1 MSKRIAYVTAGMG
14 ALGTAI
20 CQRLARDGFTVVVG
34 CGPASPHKDEW
45 LAEQKRRGF
54 EFVASEGNVADW
66 ASCQEAFARIKQD
79 IGPVDVLVN
88 NAGTAINVVFRDM
101 QPSDWSTVIDTNL
114 NSLFNVTRQVVDDMV
129 SRGWGRVINISSVN
143 AQIGQVGQVNYST
156 AKSAIRGFTRAL
168 AREVGSR
175 GVTVNTVSPGFITTP
190 KLRSVTSSAVMD
202 RIIQD
207 IPARRLGTPD
217 EIAAICAW
225 LASDESGYANGADF
239 SLNGGLHMS

>member
-14 ALGTAI
+14 GLGTAI

-34 CGPASPHKDEW
+34 CGPDSPHKDAW
-45 LAEQKRRGF
+45 LAEQQRLGF
-54 EFVASEGNVADW
+54 DFIASEGNVADW
-66 ASCQEAFARIKQD
+66 ASCQDAFARIKREV
-79 IGPVDVLVN
+79 GPVDVLVN

-101 QPSDWSTVIDTNL
+101 QPGDWTTVIDTNL
-114 NSLFNVTRQVVDDMV
+114 NSLFNVTRQVIDDMV
-129 SRGWGRVINISSVN
+129 ARGWGRVINISSVN

-168 AREVGSR
+168 AREVASR
-175 GVTVNTVSPGFITTP
+175 GVTVNTVSPGFISTP
-190 KLRSVTSSAVMD
+190 KLRSITSSSTMD

-217 EIAAICAW
+217 EIASVCAW

>member
-45 LAEQKRRGF
+45 LAEQQRRGF
-54 EFVASEGNVADW
+54 EFIASEGNVADW
-66 ASCQEAFARIKQD
+66 NSCQEAFARIKREV
-79 IGPVDVLVN
+79 GPVDVLVN

-129 SRGWGRVINISSVN
+129 ARGWGRVINISSVN

-175 GVTVNTVSPGFITTP
+175 GVTVNTVSPGFISTP
-190 KLRSVTSSAVMD
+190 KLRSVTSSSVMD

-217 EIAAICAW
+217 EIAGICAW

>member
-1 MSKRIAYVTAGMG
+1 M
-14 ALGTAI
+14 
-20 CQRLARDGFTVVVG
+20 
-34 CGPASPHKDEW
+34 
-45 LAEQKRRGF
+45 
-54 EFVASEGNVADW
+54 VA
-66 ASCQEAFARIKQD
+66 
-79 IGPVDVLVN
+79 
-88 NAGTAINVVFRDM
+88 
-101 QPSDWSTVIDTNL
+101 
-114 NSLFNVTRQVVDDMV
+114 
-129 SRGWGRVINISSVN
+129 RGWGRVINISSVN

-168 AREVGSR
+168 AREVGAR

-190 KLRSVTSSAVMD
+190 KLRSVTSASVMD

>member
-14 ALGTAI
+14 GLGTAI

-34 CGPASPHKDEW
+34 CAPASPHKTAW
-45 LAEQKRRGF
+45 LAEQKQRGF
-54 EFVASEGNVADW
+54 DFIASEGNVADW
-66 ASCQEAFARIKQD
+66 TSCQEAFTRIKREV
-79 IGPVDVLVN
+79 GPIDVLIN

-101 QPSDWSTVIDTNL
+101 QPSDWTTVIDTNL

-129 SRGWGRVINISSVN
+129 ARGWGRVINISSVN

-168 AREVGSR
+168 AREVGAR
-175 GVTVNTVSPGFITTP
+175 GVTVNTVSPGFISTP
-190 KLRSVTSSAVMD
+190 KLRSVTSPTAMD